1 MLWQNRLSAP
11 PLLPLLSVLLSVR
24 ICQELSTKKKKKI
37 YNLFFLLSSYITLKF
52 KHLSVC
58 FLSFFCWA
66 DSDNVS
72 LA

>member
-11 PLLPLLSVLLSVR
+11 PLFPLLSVLLSVR
-24 ICQELSTKKKKKI
+24 ICQELSTKKKKI
-37 YNLFFLLSSYITLKF
+37 YDLFFLLSSYITLKF

-58 FLSFFCWA
+58 FLSFFRWA
-66 DSDNVS
+66 DSDDVS